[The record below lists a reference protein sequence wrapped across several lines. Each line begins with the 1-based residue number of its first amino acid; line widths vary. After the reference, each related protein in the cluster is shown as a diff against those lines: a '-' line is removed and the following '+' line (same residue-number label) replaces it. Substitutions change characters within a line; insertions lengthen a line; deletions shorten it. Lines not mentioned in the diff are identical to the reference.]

1 MQKSPRYQLSRPTQH
16 FEDVLPNAGQDDEVQ
31 VNEPTRC
38 GFVAIL
44 GAPNAGKATLL
55 NRLVGTKVSIVSP
68 KVQTTRRRVLGI
80 TVKDDTQLI
89 FVDTPGIFTP
99 RQSKRLEQAIVKAAW
114 SAAYDADSILLL
126 VDAKRGIDPDT
137 RAIIK
142 GLKER
147 NVRATLALNKLDLVK
162 PPTLLPLIKE
172 LDGTG
177 LFDRTFVISAE
188 TGDGCDDLLAYLLES
203 LPEGPWHFP
212 EDQLSD
218 LSNRAMAAEITR
230 EKLFIDLH
238 QELPYSLTVETES
251 WVESEDGH
259 EVRID
264 QVVYVERATQKGIVL
279 GKGGR
284 QIKAVGQ
291 ASRLEL
297 EEILG
302 MRVHLFLFVKV
313 RDKWT
318 DDPERYRE
326 MGLEV

>member
-1 MQKSPRYQLSRPTQH
+1 MSTATPS
-16 FEDVLPNAGQDDEVQ
+16 DEIQ
-31 VNEPTRC
+31 ANEAARC

-44 GAPNAGKATLL
+44 GAPNAGKSTLL

-68 KVQTTRRRVLGI
+68 KVQTTRRRILGI
-80 TVKDDTQLI
+80 TVKDDAQLI
-89 FVDTPGIFTP
+89 FVDTPGIFRP

-114 SAAYDADSILLL
+114 SAAYDADRLLL
-126 VDAKRGIDPDT
+126 VVDAKRGLDRDT
-137 RAIIK
+137 QAIID
-142 GLKER
+142 GLKQGNR
-147 NVRATLALNKLDLVK
+147 RAALALNKLDLVK
-162 PPTLLPLIKE
+162 PPALLPLIKE
-172 LDGTG
+172 LDDTG

-188 TGDGCDDLLAYLLES
+188 TGDGCDDLLAYLLER
-203 LPEGPWHFP
+203 LPKGPWHFP

-230 EKLFIDLH
+230 EKLFLDLH

-251 WVESEDGH
+251 WVESEDGD

-264 QVVYVERATQKGIVL
+264 QVIYVERATQKGIVL

-318 DDPERYRE
+318 DDPERYQE
-326 MGLEV
+326 MGLDFT

>member
-1 MQKSPRYQLSRPTQH
+1 MDQSLPT
-16 FEDVLPNAGQDDEVQ
+16 PPKTDEIQ
-31 VNEPTRC
+31 VNAAARC
-38 GFVAIL
+38 GFVTIL
-44 GAPNAGKATLL
+44 GAPNVGKSTLL

-68 KVQTTRRRVLGI
+68 KVQTTRRRILGI
-80 TVKDDTQLI
+80 TVKDGAQLI

-99 RQSKRLEQAIVKAAW
+99 RPTKRLEQAIVKAAW
-114 SAAYDADSILLL
+114 SAAYDADRLLL
-126 VDAKRGIDPDT
+126 VVDAKRGIDRDT
-137 RAIIK
+137 QTVID
-142 GLKER
+142 GLKKGQR
-147 NVRATLALNKLDLVK
+147 QATLALNKIDLVK
-162 PPTLLPLIKE
+162 RTTLLPLIQE
-172 LDGTG
+172 LDETG
-177 LFDRTFVISAE
+177 LFEKTFVISAE
-188 TGDGCDDLLAYLLES
+188 KGDGCDDLLDDLMTT

-218 LSNRAMAAEITR
+218 LSNRVLAAEITR
-230 EKLFIDLH
+230 EKLFLDLH
-238 QELPYSLTVETES
+238 QELPYSLTVETEG
-251 WVESEDGH
+251 WLESEDEK

-264 QVVYVERATQKGIVL
+264 QVVYIERASQKGIVL
-279 GKGGR
+279 GKGGH

-326 MGLEV
+326 MGLDFS